1 MKLNDP
7 SDPRIIRPS
16 GGDSRHKMPAATP
29 ADRGLSASRNAS
41 EVVRNM
47 LRKVSSNYASLTLI
61 TRRKHLIL
69 LAISV
74 LTPWCSGLGRRK
86 QNSRN
91 DAVEFRVERATGPF
105 CRATRP
111 TAVRTTRALNGERS
125 SCVRL
130 GGRLPP
136 RTGGSPVPPRPTAW
150 VRLSEP
156 SLLIAHRYAVRV
168 RQDACPATNDIVP
181 A

>member
-91 DAVEFRVERATGPF
+91 DAAGNRER
-105 CRATRP
+105 R
-111 TAVRTTRALNGERS
+111 TAAPVGQRFQ
-125 SCVRL
+125 
-130 GGRLPP
+130 
-136 RTGGSPVPPRPTAW
+136 PVPK
-150 VRLSEP
+150 LSNANTKRFG
-156 SLLIAHRYAVRV
+156 SAILILHCPPLAVWD
-168 RQDACPATNDIVP
+168 RQDACPTFYCIVP